1 MRLRSL
7 ENYNM
12 RFQRLRNATDK
23 QNPITTP
30 TDCLDLLLR
39 YTPAQTYWTRL
50 KIKINRL
57 VAVDLGN
64 GQLIRALQHARG
76 LLLLEVE
83 LLVDVPDIMGFVR
96 QLGHIQTIKLLSF
109 LGKAEVFEKE
119 VAFRNNNWKETLHQ
133 GENSRGLTPEPGW
146 VVLKVVLS

>member
-1 MRLRSL
+1 MRLRYFNSYH
-7 ENYNM
+7 YNM

-23 QNPITTP
+23 QKPITTP

-39 YTPAQTYWTRL
+39 HTPAQRYWTCL

-57 VAVDLGN
+57 VEADLGN

-96 QLGHIQTIKLLSF
+96 QLGHIQTIKLRWRSGTEAF
-109 LGKAEVFEKE
+109 AKKMT
-119 VAFRNNNWKETLHQ
+119 FRNKKWKETLQ
-133 GENSRGLTPEPGW
+133 
-146 VVLKVVLS
+146 